1 MAKILEKDALTFDD
15 VLLVPQYSEISPDMA
30 DVSTKL
36 TNTFKMNVPFLSA
49 AMDTVSEHK
58 LVTALALA
66 GGLGVIH
73 KNMSIA
79 DQAKEVEMVKN
90 YEFDNEKYKRVL
102 IDKKGRLCVGAAI
115 GVTAD
120 MMDRVH
126 ALMDAGVDVFVL
138 DSAHGD
144 SKNIINA
151 IKNLRLEY
159 PSMELI
165 AGNVATYEGA
175 LDLMKA
181 GASAVKVGMGPGSIC
196 TTRIIAGIGVPQL
209 QAVMDCARASKEMNI
224 PIIADG
230 GIKYSGDVVKALAA
244 GANTVMLGGLFATC
258 EEAPG
263 DIYESNGK
271 KYRTY
276 RGMGSI
282 EAMAK
287 GSTDRYFQTGHKKF
301 VAEGV
306 QGIVEV
312 KTTVEEL
319 VFQLIGGLKAGMG
332 YCGSKDIPTLQEKG
346 TFIKITNNALLE
358 SHPHDISIDKG
369 EPNYSVKLK

>member
-15 VLLVPQYSEISPDMA
+15 VLLVPQYSEITPNMA

-66 GGLGVIH
+66 GGLGIIH